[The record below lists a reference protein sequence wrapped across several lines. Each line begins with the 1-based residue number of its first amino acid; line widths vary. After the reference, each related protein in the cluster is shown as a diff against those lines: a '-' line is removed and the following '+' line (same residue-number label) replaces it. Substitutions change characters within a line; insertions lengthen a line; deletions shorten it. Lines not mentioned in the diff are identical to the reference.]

1 MATTLAQINLLRAA
15 TLLFM
20 LTGVAS
26 AADRPGVRAVL
37 YPEKGRKPRR
47 LRVARRYGQDDKDQG
62 LPWQGRSA

>member
-26 AADRPGVRAVL
+26 AAERRSVS
-37 YPEKGRKPRR
+37 RKRTEARRR